1 MPLIFFISW
10 RSCRR
15 VGQAFSETAAWAVG
29 YLVGTGALLL
39 LHYGGSSLVSANP
52 DDPTAIIAV
61 FTGFAGM
68 WISRYF
74 WKRRGGHLEPVN
86 NPLTNNRWFRAART
100 IVSPPKKAAP
110 VKRAGTPAK
119 PRPTQTTAQRST
131 SATPNRQAATSS
143 TSTAPNRPAAKPKTA
158 TTTNRTAAKPANANA
173 VKIGRVIGA
182 MLQSNNSQRRPPQ
195 RKPPA

>member
-29 YLVGTGALLL
+29 YLIGTGVLLM
-39 LHYGGSSLVSANP
+39 LHYGGSSLVSATP
-52 DDPTAIIAV
+52 DDPTSIIAV

-74 WKRRGGHLEPVN
+74 WKRRGGHLEPVK
-86 NPLTNNRWFRAART
+86 NPLANNRWFRAARSM
-100 IVSPPKKAAP
+100 VSPPKKATP
-110 VKRAGTPAK
+110 VKRTRATTPTR
-119 PRPTQTTAQRST
+119 PRPAQTTTQRST
-131 SATPNRQAATSS
+131 ASSAK
-143 TSTAPNRPAAKPKTA
+143 RPATQAKQSNAAQRPA
-158 TTTNRTAAKPANANA
+158 TKSANPNA
-173 VKIGRVIGA
+173 VKVGRVIGA
-182 MLQSNNSQRRPPQ
+182 MLQGNNAQRRPPQ

>member
-15 VGQAFSETAAWAVG
+15 VGQAFSETAAWALG
-29 YLVGTGALLL
+29 YLVGTGGLLL

-61 FTGFAGM
+61 LTGFIGM
-68 WISRYF
+68 WISRYL

-86 NPLTNNRWFRAART
+86 NPLTNNRWFRAVRAV
-100 IVSPPKKAAP
+100 VSPQKKSTP
-110 VKRAGTPAK
+110 VTRTTTPTK
-119 PRPTQTTAQRST
+119 SRPAQTTAKTSTPPSASRPAPKTSTTNT
-131 SATPNRQAATSS
+131 SA
-143 TSTAPNRPAAKPKTA
+143 RPAAKS
-158 TTTNRTAAKPANANA
+158 ANPNA
-173 VKIGRVIGA
+173 VKLGRAIGA
-182 MLQSNNSQRRPPQ
+182 MLQGNNTQRRPPQ

>member
-1 MPLIFFISW
+1 MWLIMPLIFFISW

-29 YLVGTGALLL
+29 YLAGTGALLA

-100 IVSPPKKAAP
+100 IVTPPKKAAP
-110 VKRAGTPAK
+110 MKRATTPAK
-119 PRPTQTTAQRST
+119 PRPTQTTTQRST
-131 SATPNRQAATSS
+131 ST
-143 TSTAPNRPAAKPKTA
+143 TANRPAAKPNAA
-158 TTTNRTAAKPANANA
+158 TTTNRASVKPANANA
-173 VKIGRVIGA
+173 VKVGRVIGA